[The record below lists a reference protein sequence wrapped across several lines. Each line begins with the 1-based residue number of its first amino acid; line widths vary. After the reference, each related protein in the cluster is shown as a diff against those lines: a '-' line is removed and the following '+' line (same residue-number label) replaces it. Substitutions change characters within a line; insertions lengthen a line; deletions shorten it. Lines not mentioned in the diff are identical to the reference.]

1 MLCVFCLFILF
12 MGFLWQEYRSG
23 LPFPAPV
30 DHIFSELFTMACLSW
45 APLHSM
51 AHSSTELRKPIHHD
65 KAVIHEGTGCLDSIT
80 DSMDMQLAKFQEIVR
95 DREAWHVVVHGVA
108 KSWTWLSDW
117 TTKIYMLD
125 LLVLSHRSLLL
136 CYCFLFPF
144 SSLSFVLDTFFCCVC

>member
-1 MLCVFCLFILF
+1 MFFVFLYCSWGSCGKNTGVVCHSLLQWTTFSQNSSLWPVCLGRLCTAWLT
-12 MGFLWQEYRSG
+12 
-23 LPFPAPV
+23 AP
-30 DHIFSELFTMACLSW
+30 
-45 APLHSM
+45 
-51 AHSSTELRKPIHHD
+51 ELRKPIHHD